1 MPRNSIIGF
10 LLGLVGL
17 SKIVGFTT
25 PWLMLIYPALV
36 VIIVMSLFADFSKV
50 KFAAQAGVI
59 VAILFSIGD
68 FQAKFYRRSVSSS
81 CWRYGWR
88 F

>member
-50 KFAAQAGVI
+50 KFCGSSRCHCGN
-59 VAILFSIGD
+59 SIQHWG
-68 FQAKFYRRSVSSS
+68 FLS
-81 CWRYGWR
+81 
-88 F
+88 

>member
-59 VAILFSIGD
+59 VI
-68 FQAKFYRRSVSSS
+68 FQIITMVRKGNQKKSETASK
-81 CWRYGWR
+81 
-88 F
+88 